1 MPLSSSNEPVLP
13 TAWTEVLRSIQR
25 VLADALEAADARAAA
40 LEVVPAEQPPA
51 LSEGP
56 DLLAPTTDAGLPCEQ
71 QVAETEQA
79 LVSSQEA
86 LDRWLA
92 TAGQVAQRLAE
103 QASRAV

>member
-25 VLADALEAADARAAA
+25 VLADALQAADARAAA
-40 LEVVPAEQPPA
+40 LEALPAEQPSA

-56 DLLAPTTDAGLPCEQ
+56 NLLAPLADASLPCEQ
-71 QVAETEQA
+71 QVAEMEQA
-79 LVSSQEA
+79 LASSQEA

-92 TAGQVAQRLAE
+92 SAAQVAQRLAE

>member
-1 MPLSSSNEPVLP
+1 MRLSALPEPVLP
-13 TAWTEVLRSIQR
+13 AAWTDVLEQIQR
-25 VLADALEAADARAAA
+25 VLADALQAADARAAA
-40 LEVVPAEQPPA
+40 LEAVPAEQPPA

-79 LVSSQEA
+79 LASSQEA

-92 TAGQVAQRLAE
+92 TAAQVAQRLAE